1 MNERTIRAE
10 MLLGAEA
17 MERLKNAH
25 VAVFGLGGVGSWCA
39 EALAR
44 SGVGHL
50 TLIDQDTVGLS
61 NINRQLCALS
71 STLDMPKAEVLRRRI
86 EDINPDIN
94 VRTIVGRYEAASR
107 EDFFADYDYIVDC
120 IDLVSC
126 KVDLIREAQATS
138 ATRRGSRCAT

>member
-17 MERLKNAH
+17 MEKLKNAH

-50 TLIDQDTVGLS
+50 TLIDQDTVGTS
-61 NINRQLCALS
+61 NINRQLCALT
-71 STLDMPKAEVLRRRI
+71 STGRHAEGRRHQTAALR
-86 EDINPDIN
+86 
-94 VRTIVGRYEAASR
+94 T
-107 EDFFADYDYIVDC
+107 
-120 IDLVSC
+120 
-126 KVDLIREAQATS
+126 
-138 ATRRGSRCAT
+138 